1 MRTRITW
8 LPMLYASQQIEIVL
22 SFQLIRFKMYI
33 WIGLDWIG
41 LDLEDSDTILMFLL
55 LRLRELYL
63 SYAKIFV

>member
-33 WIGLDWIG
+33 WIGLDWI
-41 LDLEDSDTILMFLL
+41 
-55 LRLRELYL
+55 
-63 SYAKIFV
+63 